1 MKPILS
7 MAAGLILAL
16 SAAADTRSF
25 IPPSD
30 DTIIERLPAGSG
42 TPEMRRARELSR
54 RLRETPDD
62 LVLASRTAREHIQ
75 NARATADPRHLGYA
89 EAALRPWWTDNN
101 APAEALVLRATVK
114 QSLHDFSAARRDLE
128 LALAKDPANA
138 QAWLTL
144 ATIDTVQGRYDEARR
159 ACIQLARLGESFS
172 ATVAAAAIA
181 GLNGQSASAVRQL
194 ESLLDRS
201 AAAPVDQRLWATTQ
215 LAELLA
221 RTGHST
227 EADARFRE
235 ALKLS
240 GSDPYLLGAYSDFLL
255 DQKRGDEVTRL
266 LANHDRQDGSL
277 LRLAEAR
284 LQLADKS
291 GTSELDRMTTELR
304 SRFDAARQRGD
315 SVHQR
320 EEARFLVRLGNDQ
333 IRALS
338 LALENWQL
346 QREPADARLLL
357 ECAFAAGRPSEAKA
371 ALAWMA
377 KSRIEDKVLSTLRDQ
392 LTTMT
397 AATSAKP

>member
-1 MKPILS
+1 MKPLLS
-7 MAAGLILAL
+7 IAAGLVLTL
-16 SAAADTRSF
+16 SAAADTRGF

-30 DTIIERLPAGSG
+30 DTTIERLPAGAG
-42 TPEMRRARELSR
+42 TPETRRARELSR
-54 RLRETPDD
+54 RLRETPGD
-62 LVLASRTAREHIQ
+62 LVLASLAAREHIQ

-89 EAALRPWWTDNN
+89 EAALRPWWTGND
-101 APAEALVLRATVK
+101 APAGALVLRATIK

-128 LALAKDPANA
+128 LALTKDPANV

-159 ACIQLARLGESFS
+159 ACIRLTRLGESFS

-194 ESLLDRS
+194 ENLLDRS
-201 AAAPVDQRLWATTQ
+201 AGAPADQRLWATTQ
-215 LAELLA
+215 LAELLT
-221 RTGHST
+221 RTGRNP

-235 ALKLS
+235 AMTLS

-291 GTSELDRMTTELR
+291 RTAELDRMTTELR
-304 SRFDAARQRGD
+304 TRFDAARRRGD

-320 EEARFLVRLGNDQ
+320 EEARFLVRLGNDPT
-333 IRALS
+333 RALS
-338 LALENWQL
+338 LAVENWKL

-357 ECAFAAGRPSEAKA
+357 ECALAAGRPSEATA
-371 ALAWMA
+371 ALDWMS
-377 KSRIEDKVLSTLRDQ
+377 KSNIEDKALSTLRDR
-392 LTTMT
+392 LSTMT
-397 AATSAKP
+397 AAKPAKP

>member
-1 MKPILS
+1 MKPLLS
-7 MAAGLILAL
+7 IAAGLILAL
-16 SAAADTRSF
+16 SAAAETRGF

-30 DTIIERLPAGSG
+30 DTIIERLPFGSG
-42 TPEMRRARELSR
+42 TPEMRRARELTR
-54 RLRETPDD
+54 RLRETPTD
-62 LVLASRTAREHIQ
+62 LVLASLAAREHIQ

-89 EAALRPWWTDNN
+89 EAALRPWWTDDN
-101 APAEALVLRATVK
+101 APAGALVLRATIK

-128 LALAKDPANA
+128 LALAKDPSNA
-138 QAWLTL
+138 QGWLTL

-201 AAAPVDQRLWATTQ
+201 AGAPVDQRLWATTQ
-215 LAELLA
+215 LAEIFA
-221 RTGHST
+221 RTGRVP
-227 EADARFRE
+227 EAEARFRE
-235 ALKLS
+235 ALTLS

-255 DQKRGDEVTRL
+255 DQKRGDEATRL

-284 LQLADKS
+284 LQLAEKS
-291 GTSELDRMTTELR
+291 AADEPDRMTTELR
-304 SRFDAARQRGD
+304 ARFDAARRRGD

-320 EEARFLVRLGNDQ
+320 EEARFLVRLGNDPT
-333 IRALS
+333 RALS
-338 LALENWQL
+338 LAVENWKL

-357 ECAFAAGRPSEAKA
+357 ECALAAGRPSEAMA
-371 ALAWMA
+371 ALDWMS
-377 KSRIEDKVLSTLRDQ
+377 KNRIEDKALWTLRDR
-392 LTTMT
+392 LMTITT
-397 AATSAKP
+397 AKSDKP